1 MRKFRNNNR
10 ARLSHF
16 PLHDVLLTVALLEFE
31 GGEIV
36 PLGRRR
42 TRKYPT
48 HGHRA
53 VAQGRTNGRCGDRI
67 LSLEGTMKGQ
77 IGFLKT
83 TVIGG
88 VIFLIPLIII
98 VAILGK
104 AFQIMMRVAEP
115 LSALVPIDSVADIAV
130 VNLIAVAL
138 IILACFVAG
147 LAAKTVSASNT
158 KGG

>member
-1 MRKFRNNNR
+1 
-10 ARLSHF
+10 
-16 PLHDVLLTVALLEFE
+16 
-31 GGEIV
+31 
-36 PLGRRR
+36 
-42 TRKYPT
+42 
-48 HGHRA
+48 
-53 VAQGRTNGRCGDRI
+53 
-67 LSLEGTMKGQ
+67 MKGQ

-115 LSALVPIDSVADIAV
+115 LSALVPIDSVVDIAV